1 MLIEFFS
8 LYLRGKA
15 EKIISNTILILIIIL
30 GLFLLDLIPPLE
42 WYIYVSF
49 SGLFLLFLVLLIL
62 RRIKRTCIALD
73 TILKRESFLDKKGL
87 EPLKKNK
94 LTKAYKRWLIKDAAN
109 KKLDIQ
115 LKPKT
120 SSSGIPYCFYCCYCI
135 FPLVLILGLITIIY
149 TPEIVQ
155 RIIIPGI
162 FVVLFIIYFFI
173 QKRINYYTYKE
184 MDSEIKRVIFEEET
198 GYKALI
204 KGKFTFKYKAWL
216 IQNEK
221 KDETSNIIA

>member
-1 MLIEFFS
+1 MMKEFFS

-15 EKIISNTILILIIIL
+15 EKIISNIFLILIIIL
-30 GLFLLDLIPPLE
+30 GLFLLDIIPPLE

-49 SGLFLLFLVLLIL
+49 SGLLLLFLFLLIL

-73 TILKRESFLDKKGL
+73 TKLRRENFKDKMGL
-87 EPLKKNK
+87 EPLKKNN

-115 LKPKT
+115 LKPKV

-135 FPLVLILGLITIIY
+135 IPLILILGLITIIY

-162 FVVLFIIYFFI
+162 FLGLFIIYFLI

-184 MDSEIKRVIFEEET
+184 MDSAIKRVLFEEET
-198 GYKALI
+198 GYKPLI
-204 KGKFTFKYKAWL
+204 KGRFSFKYKAWL

>member
-1 MLIEFFS
+1 MLKEFFS

-15 EKIISNTILILIIIL
+15 EKIISNSLLILIIIL
-30 GLFLLDLIPPLE
+30 GLFLLDIIPPLE
-42 WYIYVSF
+42 WYIFVLIL
-49 SGLFLLFLVLLIL
+49 GLALLFLCLLIL

-73 TILKRESFLDKKGL
+73 TKLKREHFLDETGL

-94 LTKAYKRWLIKDAAN
+94 LAKVYKRWLIRDAAN
-109 KKLDIQ
+109 KRLDIQ
-115 LKPKT
+115 LKPRT
-120 SSSGIPYCFYCCYCI
+120 NSSGIPYCFYCCYCI
-135 FPLVLILGLITIIY
+135 IPIVLIFGLITIIY

-155 RIIIPGI
+155 GIIIPGI
-162 FVVLFIIYFFI
+162 FLGLFITYFLI
-173 QKRINYYTYKE
+173 QKRIYHYIYME

-198 GYKALI
+198 GYKPI
-204 KGKFTFKYKAWL
+204 VKGKFTFKYKAWL

>member
-1 MLIEFFS
+1 MWKEFFS

-15 EKIISNTILILIIIL
+15 EKIISNSFLFLIIIL
-30 GLFLLDLIPPLE
+30 GLFLLDIIPPLE
-42 WYIYVSF
+42 WYVYVSF
-49 SGLFLLFLVLLIL
+49 SGLVLVLLFLLIL

-73 TILKRESFLDKKGL
+73 TKLKRKYFLDERGL

-135 FPLVLILGLITIIY
+135 IPLVLILGLITIIY
-149 TPEIVQ
+149 TSEIIQ
-155 RIIIPGI
+155 RIVIPGI
-162 FVVLFIIYFFI
+162 FVGLFIIYFLI
-173 QKRINYYTYKE
+173 QKRINLYTYKE
-184 MDSEIKRVIFEEET
+184 MDSGIKQVLFEEET
-198 GYKALI
+198 GYRPVI

>member
-1 MLIEFFS
+1 MLKEFFS

-15 EKIISNTILILIIIL
+15 EKIISNSFLLLVIIL
-30 GLFLLDLIPPLE
+30 GLFLLDIIPPLE

-49 SGLFLLFLVLLIL
+49 LGLFLLFLFLLVL

-73 TILKRESFLDKKGL
+73 TKLKREQFLDDTGL
-87 EPLKKNK
+87 ESLKKNK
-94 LTKAYKRWLIKDAAN
+94 LTKAYKKWLIRDAAN

-135 FPLVLILGLITIIY
+135 IPLVLVLGLITIIY
-149 TPEIVQ
+149 TPEIIQ
-155 RIIIPGI
+155 SIIIPGI
-162 FVVLFIIYFFI
+162 FVGLFIIYFLI
-173 QKRINYYTYKE
+173 QKRINLYTYKE
-184 MDSEIKRVIFEEET
+184 MDSEIKQVLFEEET
-198 GYKALI
+198 GYKAII

-221 KDETSNIIA
+221 KDETSNIIT

>member
-1 MLIEFFS
+1 MLKEFFS

-15 EKIISNTILILIIIL
+15 EKIISNSFLIIIIIL
-30 GLFLLDLIPPLE
+30 GLFLLDIIPPLE

-49 SGLFLLFLVLLIL
+49 SGLFLIFLFILVL

-73 TILKRESFLDKKGL
+73 TKLKRKHFLDETGL
-87 EPLKKNK
+87 DPFKKNK
-94 LTKAYKRWLIKDAAN
+94 LTKAYKEWLIRDAAN

-120 SSSGIPYCFYCCYCI
+120 SSSGISYCFYCCYCI
-135 FPLVLILGLITIIY
+135 IPIVLIFGLITIIY

-155 RIIIPGI
+155 SIIIPGI
-162 FVVLFIIYFFI
+162 FLGLFIIYFLI
-173 QKRINYYTYKE
+173 QKRIYHYTYKE
-184 MDSEIKRVIFEEET
+184 MDSEIKQVLFEEET

>member
-1 MLIEFFS
+1 MLKEFFS

-15 EKIISNTILILIIIL
+15 EKILSNGFLILIIIL
-30 GLFLLDLIPPLE
+30 GLLFLDIIPPLE
-42 WYIYVSF
+42 WYIYVLF
-49 SGLFLLFLVLLIL
+49 SGMVLIISCLLIL

-73 TILKRESFLDKKGL
+73 TKLKRQNFLDETGL

-94 LTKAYKRWLIKDAAN
+94 LTKAYKRWLIRDASN

-115 LKPKT
+115 IKPKT
-120 SSSGIPYCFYCCYCI
+120 SSSGIPYYFYCCYCI
-135 FPLVLILGLITIIY
+135 IPIILLFGLISIIY

-155 RIIIPGI
+155 RIILPGI
-162 FVVLFIIYFFI
+162 FLGLFIMYFLI
-173 QKRINYYTYKE
+173 QKRIYYSMYKE

-198 GYKALI
+198 GYKPVV
-204 KGKFTFKYKAWL
+204 KGRFTFKYKAWL

-221 KDETSNIIA
+221 KDETSDIIP